1 MNRHNQQNSLTP
13 KALIYRIVIT
23 VTALFIVCL
32 YMPRDERST
41 YQFDVGKPWLQ
52 PAHRDLRLSDIQ
64 KRGNHTDGTGQ
75 YLTALRT
82 LFRHRRD
89 RGERTDRKVQG
100 HHKRTETGHHTGQL
114 SGIRGKQTGTYLRAG
129 RHGHGEFR
137 PNAQR

>member
-41 YQFDVGKPWLQ
+41 YQSTWANLGVTASSSRPTT
-52 PAHRDLRLSDIQ
+52 SDIQ